1 MYGMSTTRTRK
12 RKVLSLEWA
21 LSLASKR
28 EITLPNKQ
36 NVYYAETKIENAGY
50 KRYFEKLK
58 LSEGFTIDYPKD
70 PPKLCVWIIGVPKLY
85 FISHYW
91 KPDSCQPRLKR
102 KLQMDTALSVH
113 THACLHTWHRRMGHR
128 DMEAIR
134 KLNKEQLVKY
144 ANATLKMIVR
154 SA

>member
-21 LSLASKR
+21 LSLEVCRLVDSGEWIRKIAESFGGVCKALLASKR

-91 KPDSCQPRLKR
+91 KPDSCQPRVSFV
-102 KLQMDTALSVH
+102 M
-113 THACLHTWHRRMGHR
+113 
-128 DMEAIR
+128 
-134 KLNKEQLVKY
+134 
-144 ANATLKMIVR
+144 ATK
-154 SA
+154 